1 MIFSSTSRVRSQSK
15 APKQPQLEDDTVGPM
30 RALPPSQPIHQYV
43 RGHESNIRNE
53 EEKNRMSFTNFVK
66 SMANRNESAPQH
78 GFEMQDQK
86 IQNLTFSRNNQ
97 PGNGQ
102 ENI

>member
-1 MIFSSTSRVRSQSK
+1 
-15 APKQPQLEDDTVGPM
+15 
-30 RALPPSQPIHQYV
+30 
-43 RGHESNIRNE
+43 
-53 EEKNRMSFTNFVK
+53 MSFTNFVK